1 MQLTFGMFLDGAS
14 WSDKSASPGEIKMG
28 PLQFLAW
35 LESSLGLGGVS
46 VSAPERINEYMQR
59 IRHAAPAWCKSSF
72 ELDSWSTA
80 KFISYYVLQVYAFVN
95 PMHMEHQHLPL
106 PE

>member
-1 MQLTFGMFLDGAS
+1 MRLMFGMFFDGAD
-14 WSDKSASPGEIKMG
+14 WSDKSASLGEIKMG

-35 LESSLGLGGVS
+35 LESRLGLAGVS

-80 KFISYYVLQVYAFVN
+80 KQMLAWRDELYENGWDAGPAHRN
-95 PMHMEHQHLPL
+95 D
-106 PE
+106 